1 MNISIKTTLVPGYVI
16 PAILIAISAGLT
28 SNSEATAQTANATA
42 TANQTTTANQTSPSI
57 GNLTSADFS
66 ATWDSLEE
74 ARNALIDNDAYTAFF
89 AMNDADSNLYG
100 TVGETTLQQQITP
113 VRDQLN
119 NAQDAVINQD
129 LPQALEGVNSASV
142 ELTKITQQLP
152 QGEVEEEP

>member
-1 MNISIKTTLVPGYVI
+1 MKNISFKATLVTGYVI
-16 PAILIAISAGLT
+16 SAILIAISAGLT
-28 SNSEATAQTANATA
+28 GNPEATAQSANATA
-42 TANQTTTANQTSPSI
+42 TANQTTTANQTGPSI

-66 ATWDSLEE
+66 ATWDSLEQ
-74 ARNALIDNDAYTAFF
+74 ARSAIIDNDTYAAFF

-100 TVGETTLQQQITP
+100 AVGETALQQQITP

-152 QGEVEEEP
+152 QGE